1 MKKSNK
7 LPHLMAI
14 TLVLSGCA
22 TTDTF
27 HFDSLF
33 GDDSCEKITIIAFLP
48 TVVSDLDYKSIQ
60 GAKDQV
66 IIPSEFQHA
75 LTVSGH
81 KKSISAPVTPAFESY
96 PFNALSENYIPKTET
111 VLFEFDQSSISDGES
126 KKLDDLIHKIESSN
140 LMHVSIEGHTDS
152 KGSAKY
158 NKILSVKRAIAV
170 KDYLVQHGI
179 SESKISTKGFGET
192 SPEFQNDTEIHRAQN
207 RRANLIPMTGN

>member
-1 MKKSNK
+1 
-7 LPHLMAI
+7 MAI

-48 TVVSDLDYKSIQ
+48 PVVSDLNYKSIQ
-60 GAKDQV
+60 GTKDQV

-75 LTVSGH
+75 LTVSGQQET
-81 KKSISAPVTPAFESY
+81 ISAPVTPAFESY

-126 KKLDDLIHKIESSN
+126 KKLDDLIHKVETN

-192 SPEFQNDTEIHRAQN
+192 SPEFPNDTEIHRAQN

>member
-33 GDDSCEKITIIAFLP
+33 GDDSCEKITIIAFLSP
-48 TVVSDLDYKSIQ
+48 VVSDLDYKSIQ

-81 KKSISAPVTPAFESY
+81 KETISAPVTPAFESY

-192 SPEFQNDTEIHRAQN
+192 TPEFQNDTEIHRAQN

>member
-7 LPHLMAI
+7 LPYLMAI
-14 TLVLSGCA
+14 TLILSGCA
-22 TTDTF
+22 TTDTCPF
-27 HFDSLF
+27 ESLF
-33 GDDSCEKITIIAFLP
+33 GDDNCEKITVKAYLP
-48 TVVSDLDYKSIQ
+48 PVVSDLNYKSIQ

-81 KKSISAPVTPAFESY
+81 KETISAPVTPTFESY
-96 PFNALSENYIPKTET
+96 PLNALSENYTSKTET
-111 VLFEFDQSSISDGES
+111 VLFEFDQSSISDDES
-126 KKLDDLIHKIESSN
+126 KKLDDLIHKIESN

-158 NKILSVKRAIAV
+158 NKKLSDKRAIAV

-179 SESKISTKGFGET
+179 SESKISTKGFGE
-192 SPEFQNDTEIHRAQN
+192 SLPELPNDTEAYRSQN
-207 RRANLIPMTGN
+207 RRANLIPITGN

>member
-14 TLVLSGCA
+14 TLILSGCA
-22 TTDTF
+22 TTDTCPF
-27 HFDSLF
+27 ESLF
-33 GDDSCEKITIIAFLP
+33 GDDNCEKITIKAYLP
-48 TVVSDLDYKSIQ
+48 PVVSDLDYKSIQ
-60 GAKDQV
+60 GTKDQV
-66 IIPSEFQHA
+66 IIPSEFQHS

-81 KKSISAPVTPAFESY
+81 KETISAPVTPTFESY
-96 PFNALSENYIPKTET
+96 PLNTLSENYIPKTET

-126 KKLDDLIHKIESSN
+126 KKLDDLIHKIESN

-158 NKILSVKRAIAV
+158 NKKLSVKRAIAV
-170 KDYLVQHGI
+170 KDYLIQHGI
-179 SESKISTKGFGET
+179 SDSKISTKGFGET
-192 SPEFQNDTEIHRAQN
+192 SPEFPNDTEIHRAQN

>member
-48 TVVSDLDYKSIQ
+48 PVVSDLNYKSIQ
-60 GAKDQV
+60 GTKDQV

-75 LTVSGH
+75 LTVSGQQET
-81 KKSISAPVTPAFESY
+81 ISAPVTPAFESY

-126 KKLDDLIHKIESSN
+126 KKLDDLIHKVETN

-192 SPEFQNDTEIHRAQN
+192 SPEFPNDTEIHRAQN

>member
-14 TLVLSGCA
+14 TLILTGCA
-22 TTDTF
+22 TTDTCPF
-27 HFDSLF
+27 ESLF
-33 GDDSCEKITIIAFLP
+33 GDDNCEKIIVKAYLP
-48 TVVSDLDYKSIQ
+48 PVVSDLDYKSIQ
-60 GAKDQV
+60 GTNDQV

-81 KKSISAPVTPAFESY
+81 KETISAPVTTFESY
-96 PFNALSENYIPKTET
+96 PLNALSENYIPKTET

-126 KKLDDLIHKIESSN
+126 KKLDDLIHKIESN

-158 NKILSVKRAIAV
+158 NKTLSVKRAIAV

-179 SESKISTKGFGET
+179 SESKIATKGFGET
-192 SPEFQNDTEIHRAQN
+192 SPKFPNDSEINRAQN
-207 RRANLIPMTGN
+207 RRANLIPITGN